1 MMRDNA
7 TIDRIRG
14 RGVGTLAKETMER
27 FRDADGASHARALA
41 YQFAF
46 VMLSGFIGLVGLASV
61 LDIGA
66 VRRTVQSMATTI
78 SPGPSGR
85 LLEEAARQGAQG
97 AGTAALFGLGAALVA
112 GTLAMAQ
119 AQRSANR
126 MLGDDDDGPRAEHY
140 GRALALA
147 ISAGLL
153 LIVGGL
159 VLIGGASLAKGFGW
173 TGSAGDAWNVLRWPI
188 GIAIVAGGLFLL
200 FRRAPRRTLEDPG
213 ARIAGA
219 AVAVALWIV
228 FSLLLSL
235 YFAVGAGSR
244 TYGPLLA
251 VIALL
256 LFAGATSLAL
266 HLGFAMTATLVGAS
280 STVRVPE
287 SHVVRGPAAVRP
299 DS

>member
-7 TIDRIRG
+7 TMDRIRG

-61 LDIGA
+61 LDIGG

-85 LLEEAARQGAQG
+85 LLEEATRQGAQG

-126 MLGDDDDGPRAEHY
+126 MLGDDDGPRAEHD

-159 VLIGGASLAKGFGW
+159 VLIGGGSLAEGFGW
-173 TGSAGDAWNVLRWPI
+173 TGSAADAWNVVRWPI

-219 AVAVALWIV
+219 AVAVAVWIV

-235 YFAVGAGSR
+235 YFAVGTGSR

-256 LFAGATSLAL
+256 LFAGATSFAL

-280 STVRVPE
+280 STLRVPE
-287 SHVVRGPAAVRP
+287 SHVVRGPAPVRP
-299 DS
+299 AR